1 MTKDNNNSQEQ
12 RTLTV
17 EEQVSINRQLLWN
30 GENEVSSGITKLKQ
44 IKNDLERAY
53 IAQTAKQ
60 LKELVDRENGQ
71 VTERDFIIFLNDLSA
86 SLRDTWR

>member
-1 MTKDNNNSQEQ
+1 MTKNNNNSHEQ

-17 EEQVSINRQLLWN
+17 EEQVAINRQLLWN
-30 GENEVSSGITKLKQ
+30 SENKLSSVKTELKN
-44 IKNDLERAY
+44 IKNDLERSY

-60 LKELVDRENGQ
+60 LKELVDKEKGQ

-86 SLRDTWR
+86 NLRDTWR